1 MRDASYLI
9 ALSGLIFLGISLFAW
24 LRIFRKSE
32 RQRATKKGLRR
43 TEMAAMAVVIA
54 FVLSFAAASVG
65 IIGWIFK

>member
-9 ALSGLIFLGISLFAW
+9 ALFGLIFLGISLFAW
-24 LRIFRKSE
+24 LRIIRKSD

-43 TEMAAMAVVIA
+43 TELAAMAVVIA

-65 IIGWIFK
+65 VVGWIFK